1 MRDMRRMT
9 LLIAVSAVTL
19 FLGLGPAASA
29 QTAST
34 LPGIPAGQ
42 GGPDNQVNPSQGGNA
57 PGGQNNP
64 AVNAG
69 PATAEDDGGSLAP
82 WLVGAALLVVLAAG
96 GLLMARKASAG
107 RADTYES
114 GRTVA

>member
-1 MRDMRRMT
+1 MRRMT
-9 LLIAVSAVTL
+9 LLIAVTAVTV

-34 LPGIPAGQ
+34 LPGVPAGQ

-69 PATAEDDGGSLAP
+69 PATAEEDDASLAP

-96 GLLMARKASAG
+96 GLVMARRAG
-107 RADTYES
+107 ARGDAYDARRS
-114 GRTVA
+114 VA

>member
-1 MRDMRRMT
+1 MT
-9 LLIAVSAVTL
+9 VLIALAALTAVL
-19 FLGLGPAASA
+19 ALGPSALA

-34 LPGIPAGQ
+34 LPGVPAGQ
-42 GGPDNQVNPSQGGNA
+42 GGPDNQVNPSQGGDA

-69 PATAEDDGGSLAP
+69 PATATDDDASLAP

-96 GLLMARKASAG
+96 GLVMARRATAG
-107 RADTYES
+107 TDAYE
-114 GRTVA
+114 GRRSVA

>member
-1 MRDMRRMT
+1 MRRMT
-9 LLIAVSAVTL
+9 LLIAVTAVTV

-34 LPGIPAGQ
+34 LPGVPAGQ
-42 GGPDNQVNPSQGGNA
+42 GGPDNQVNPSQGGDA

-64 AVNAG
+64 AVNSG
-69 PATAEDDGGSLAP
+69 PATADDDDASLAP

-96 GLLMARKASAG
+96 GLVLAR
-107 RADTYES
+107 RATGDDAYEARRS
-114 GRTVA
+114 VA

>member
-1 MRDMRRMT
+1 MT
-9 LLIAVSAVTL
+9 VLIAITAATV
-19 FLGLGPAASA
+19 FLAFGPAASA

-64 AVNAG
+64 AANAG
-69 PATAEDDGGSLAP
+69 PATATDDDASLAP
-82 WLVGAALLVVLAAG
+82 WLVGAALLLVLAAG
-96 GLLMARKASAG
+96 GLVMARRATSGDDAYEG
-107 RADTYES
+107 RRS
-114 GRTVA
+114 VA

>member
-1 MRDMRRMT
+1 MRRIT
-9 LLIAVSAVTL
+9 LLIAVAAVTL
-19 FLGLGPAASA
+19 VLGLGSAASA

-42 GGPDNQVNPSQGGNA
+42 GGPDNQVNPSEGGDA
-57 PGGQNNP
+57 PGGRNNP

-69 PATAEDDGGSLAP
+69 PATADDDGASLAP

-96 GLLMARKASAG
+96 GLVMARRAG
-107 RADTYES
+107 RNDAYD
-114 GRTVA
+114 GRRSIA

>member
-1 MRDMRRMT
+1 MRRMT
-9 LLIAVSAVTL
+9 LLIAVTAVTV

-34 LPGIPAGQ
+34 LPGVPAGQ
-42 GGPDNQVNPSQGGNA
+42 GGPDNQVNPSQGGDA

-64 AVNAG
+64 AVNSG
-69 PATAEDDGGSLAP
+69 PATADDDDASLAP

-96 GLLMARKASAG
+96 GLVLAR
-107 RADTYES
+107 RATGDDVYEARRS
-114 GRTVA
+114 VA

>member
-1 MRDMRRMT
+1 MRRT
-9 LLIAVSAVTL
+9 TVLIALTAVTL
-19 FLGLGPAASA
+19 FLGLGPAALA

-34 LPGIPAGQ
+34 LPGVPAGQ
-42 GGPDNQVNPSQGGNA
+42 GGPDNQGNPSQGGDA

-69 PATAEDDGGSLAP
+69 PATAGEDNASLAP

-96 GLLMARKASAG
+96 GLVMARKAGAG
-107 RADTYES
+107 DDAYDARRS
-114 GRTVA
+114 VA

>member
-1 MRDMRRMT
+1 MRRMT
-9 LLIAVSAVTL
+9 LLIAVTAVTV

-34 LPGIPAGQ
+34 LPGVPAGQ
-42 GGPDNQVNPSQGGNA
+42 GGPDNQVNPSDGGNA

-64 AVNAG
+64 ATNAG
-69 PATAEDDGGSLAP
+69 PATATDDGASLAP

-96 GLLMARKASAG
+96 GLVMARKAGAG
-107 RADTYES
+107 RQEVY
-114 GRTVA
+114 GRSAA

>member
-1 MRDMRRMT
+1 MRRIT
-9 LLIAVSAVTL
+9 LLLAIATVGLV
-19 FLGLGPAASA
+19 LGLGPAAHA

-34 LPGIPAGQ
+34 LPGVPVGQ

-69 PATAEDDGGSLAP
+69 PATDTDDGGSLAP
-82 WLVGAALLVVLAAG
+82 WLVGAVLLVVLAAG
-96 GLLMARKASAG
+96 GVLLMRKMAESRNSDYAG
-107 RADTYES
+107 R
-114 GRTVA
+114 RTAS

>member
-1 MRDMRRMT
+1 MRRMT
-9 LLIAVSAVTL
+9 LLIAITAVTV

-29 QTAST
+29 QTASS
-34 LPGIPAGQ
+34 LPGVPAGQ

-69 PATAEDDGGSLAP
+69 PATADDDDGSLAP
-82 WLVGAALLVVLAAG
+82 WLVGAALLVVLAVG
-96 GLLMARKASAG
+96 GLMMARRASAG
-107 RADTYES
+107 RAGSYES
-114 GRTVA
+114 GRTTA

>member
-1 MRDMRRMT
+1 MRRIT
-9 LLIAVSAVTL
+9 LLLAVTTV
-19 FLGLGPAASA
+19 GLVLAFGPAAHA
-29 QTAST
+29 QTASS
-34 LPGIPAGQ
+34 LPGVPAGQ

-69 PATAEDDGGSLAP
+69 PATDTDEGSSLVP

-96 GLLMARKASAG
+96 AVMLVRRTAATRDSDYAG
-107 RADTYES
+107 
-114 GRTVA
+114 GRTAV

>member
-1 MRDMRRMT
+1 MRRMT
-9 LLIAVSAVTL
+9 LLIAVTAVTV

-34 LPGIPAGQ
+34 LPGVPAGQ
-42 GGPDNQVNPSQGGNA
+42 GGPDNQVNPSQGGDA

-69 PATAEDDGGSLAP
+69 PATAEEDEASLAP

-96 GLLMARKASAG
+96 GLVMARRAG
-107 RADTYES
+107 ARGDAVGARS
-114 GRTVA
+114 SIA

>member
-1 MRDMRRMT
+1 MRRMT
-9 LLIAVSAVTL
+9 LLLAVTAVTL
-19 FLGLGPAASA
+19 FLGLGPSASA

-34 LPGIPAGQ
+34 LPGVPAGQ
-42 GGPDNQVNPSQGGNA
+42 GGPDNQVNPSQGGDA

-69 PATAEDDGGSLAP
+69 PATAEDDGASLAP

-96 GLLMARKASAG
+96 GLVMARRAG
-107 RADTYES
+107 AGDDAYEARRS
-114 GRTVA
+114 VA

>member
-1 MRDMRRMT
+1 MRRMT
-9 LLIAVSAVTL
+9 LLVAVTAVTV

-34 LPGIPAGQ
+34 LPGVPAGQ
-42 GGPDNQVNPSQGGNA
+42 GGPDNQVNPSQGGDA

-69 PATAEDDGGSLAP
+69 PATATDDDASLAP

-96 GLLMARKASAG
+96 GLVMARKAGAG
-107 RADTYES
+107 RQEAY
-114 GRTVA
+114 GRSAT